1 MRDLIL
7 SATYVVVVFSVVV
20 QGASVGAAARRFV
33 GDPEKLE
40 QPEP

>member
-20 QGASVGAAARRFV
+20 QGATVGAAARRVV